1 MVKDSTIVASFRR
14 SKTECVKAQSEKL
27 PPARPTVWL
36 ATPRLTHPGGA
47 DRVRHS
53 RRTRDSSVGTE
64 CTDAYPRFAPNGEHA
79 LFAPSASNAA
89 VSCVD
94 TLFGATPL
102 QYLDG
107 ISVPEDV
114 VAAANPLLVVNGRI
128 NMAAPD
134 VGAGETRQIA
144 AIEANHMV
152 STGRVNTRVG
162 L

>member
-1 MVKDSTIVASFRR
+1 MPT
-14 SKTECVKAQSEKL
+14 
-27 PPARPTVWL
+27 PP
-36 ATPRLTHPGGA
+36 
-47 DRVRHS
+47 
-53 RRTRDSSVGTE
+53 
-64 CTDAYPRFAPNGEHA
+64 
-79 LFAPSASNAA
+79 
-89 VSCVD
+89 
-94 TLFGATPL
+94 

-114 VAAANPLLVVNGRI
+114 VSAANPLLVVNGRI